1 MNPLKARFKLL
12 NKTQLLLLNFLLA
25 FIVKGKA
32 YAVESNSA
40 SDPGTPTTL
49 VTAVH
54 GQSTVNC
61 ALGQQCLHN
70 LITSLAHISSTLSQ
84 AKTPWTDADKNI
96 ITISQIP
103 YVEGSNNAS
112 QYSPAGSVFT
122 MKVDSA
128 AGTRSFKGNG
138 LPSTPMGNFPLQP
151 GTPAYSYYAAL
162 PGGSHGG
169 HSYASA
175 GDIGIT
181 TYDLS
186 STVPLN
192 PVTTGVYPIRS
203 LILGITLTGAVWHM
217 EVAPDAN
224 NKWYDPVNVLPLD
237 QCWGHP
243 YAQQYHHHAYS
254 WKCFP
259 NQGTIGQSPVF
270 GFALDGFPITG
281 PRAADGHMMTNAE
294 LDQCHGTTSEI
305 TMPDGS
311 LKTTYH
317 YVLNREYPYS
327 IGCFRGKVDY
337 RQALGSDDMRQ
348 TGLPVYTVDKIIDH
362 VLEFF
367 ENII

>member
-1 MNPLKARFKLL
+1 LNALEAPSQLF
-12 NKTQLLLLNFLLA
+12 NKTQLLLGFLLT
-25 FIVKGKA
+25 FTVIVQA
-32 YAVESNSA
+32 YGEDSNA
-40 SDPGTPTTL
+40 TSDPGSPTTL

-54 GQSTVNC
+54 GQSTEAC

-70 LITSLAHISSTLSQ
+70 LIRKLTRISSTMSQ
-84 AKTPWTDADKNI
+84 AKTPWTDSDKNI

-103 YVEGSNNAS
+103 YVEGSNSATYFN
-112 QYSPAGSVFT
+112 PAGSVFE

-128 AGTRSFKGNG
+128 SGTRSFKGNG

-151 GTPAYSYYAAL
+151 GTSAYSYYAAL

-169 HSYASA
+169 HTYASA

-192 PVTTGVYPIRS
+192 PVATGVYPIRS

-259 NQGTIGQSPVF
+259 NQGTSGQSPVF

-281 PRAADGHMMTNAE
+281 PRAADGHMLTNEE

-305 TMPDGS
+305 TMPDGT
-311 LKTTYH
+311 LKNTYH

-348 TGLPVYTVDKIIDH
+348 TGMPVYTIDKAIDN